1 MKYLVLFRGINVGG
15 NNIIKMET
23 LKSVFEH
30 MGFSGARTY
39 IQSGNVIITSD
50 KKDRESLIREIK
62 AGLRKEL
69 GMDLEIIIFT
79 GDEVR
84 EIVEKAPRGFGNDD
98 SLRYDVLYFKHPHK
112 PSDSI
117 GKIKLREHVDALYEG
132 KYVIYASRVK
142 RDAGKSYITKIIEL
156 PIYKSITIR
165 NWNTTVKL
173 NSLMEN

>member
-50 KKDRESLIREIK
+50 KK
-62 AGLRKEL
+62 
-69 GMDLEIIIFT
+69 DLEIIIFT